1 MAMTAAVAWAPVQRR
16 SGLLRHSSAD
26 AWLIAASL
34 LHAGLL
40 VVALLWLPRFGWAG
54 LFAGALILAVALC
67 WSSNTVAHN
76 HLHSPLF
83 RSRRLN
89 RFFSLFL
96 SVSSGIPQS
105 VWRACHLWH
114 HAGEPVRHKPRLSR
128 AALPEILA
136 IAALWLFSFWFFRTA
151 FLCCYLPGL
160 FLGLGL
166 CRLQGDMEHA
176 LDERPARGVSYYGA
190 LYNKLWFNDGY
201 HAEHHAWPA
210 EHWTRLPARR
220 AEFSAP
226 TSDAPPHFRW
236 IEVLRAS
243 ALCALERL
251 ALANSF
257 IQTFVLRSHARAL
270 GELLAGL
277 GFEPR
282 RVAIV
287 GGGLFPRSLIVLR
300 QLLPAA
306 AFTVIDKSAHHV
318 ARARDHLA
326 ARGIACEGVE
336 FRVESFDG
344 SRHTEFDLVVTP
356 LAFVGSERELE
367 RSLGRTAL
375 ISHAFLWRRRGD
387 RSKVV
392 SWLLLKRVNLTLGRR
407 R

>member
-1 MAMTAAVAWAPVQRR
+1 MAMPAAVAWAPVQRR
-16 SGLLRHSSAD
+16 SRLLRHSSAD

-40 VVALLWLPRFGWAG
+40 AVALLWLPRFGWGGLVAG
-54 LFAGALILAVALC
+54 TLMLAVALC

-76 HLHSPLF
+76 HLHNPLF
-83 RSRRLN
+83 RSRRHN

-105 VWRACHLWH
+105 VWRARHLWH
-114 HAGEPVRHKPRLSR
+114 HAGEPALRKPRLSR
-128 AALPEILA
+128 AALPEILT
-136 IAALWLFSFWFFRTA
+136 ITALWLSLFWFVPVA

-160 FLGLGL
+160 LLGLGF

-176 LDERPARGVSYYGA
+176 LDERALRGMSHYGA
-190 LYNKLWFNDGY
+190 LYNKLCFNDGY
-201 HAEHHAWPA
+201 HAEHHACPA

-220 AEFSAP
+220 GEIAAP
-226 TSDAPPHFRW
+226 TSDTPPLFRW
-236 IEVLRAS
+236 AELLRVS
-243 ALCALERL
+243 ALCALERI
-251 ALANSF
+251 ALESSL
-257 IQTFVLRSHARAL
+257 IQRFVLRSHARAL

-300 QLLPAA
+300 QLLPAT
-306 AFTVIDKSAHHV
+306 AFTVIDRSADNV
-318 ARARDHLA
+318 ARARAHLA
-326 ARGIACEGVE
+326 ARGIACEDVE

-344 SRHTEFDLVVTP
+344 SRHMEFDLVVTP

-367 RSLGRTAL
+367 RVLERAAL
-375 ISHAFLWRRRGD
+375 ISHAFVWRRRGD

-392 SWLLLKRVNLTLGRR
+392 SWLLLKRVNLTLGHRR
-407 R
+407 